1 MTHQKWDKKS
11 DPQIFFAGILSV
23 RRDPLSYIFWGCSF
37 FSWLWAQHK
46 SKSRNGS
53 LFFLGRKPELWG
65 QFILLSRI
73 RSISKNGY
81 GGRQKEVYLL
91 KRCRLLTELSSR
103 LGVREWKGTA
113 NFMSLTALLFHY
125 RTLFQGSQDDG
136 QHTKVHGGT
145 QTLISNDYCAKTNKT
160 TLKN

>member
-1 MTHQKWDKKS
+1 MV
-11 DPQIFFAGILSV
+11 L
-23 RRDPLSYIFWGCSF
+23 SF
-37 FSWLWAQHK
+37 FPGEETRAL
-46 SKSRNGS
+46 
-53 LFFLGRKPELWG
+53 G

-91 KRCRLLTELSSR
+91 KRCRLFTELSSR
-103 LGVREWKGTA
+103 LGVREGKGTA
-113 NFMSLTALLFHY
+113 NFMSLTALLLHY

-145 QTLISNDYCAKTNKT
+145 QTLISNDYCTKTNKT
-160 TLKN
+160 TLKIHDIKKPEFAVKNVTKKV